1 MRRLKLVPGSVVLI
15 HLSGQELIGLLE
27 SLADRYSFGNDGR
40 HKVAYRLSDRFKLW
54 NAHILN
60 AVIGD
65 RVERGMIGSRGI
77 NRVER
82 DLGKWRGL
90 LIVRVLV
97 NRGPRPRRHAGPAKG
112 LACQGQVLRT
122 GGPGHELEG
131 GILVAAALNHVQG
144 PRPQPMA

>member
-27 SLADRYSFGNDGR
+27 SLADRYFFGNDGR

-77 NRVER
+77 NRVGR

-90 LIVRVLV
+90 LIFLVLL
-97 NRGPRPRRHAGPAKG
+97 NRGTRPRRDAGPAKG
-112 LACQGQVLRT
+112 LAFPRQVLRS
-122 GGPGHELEG
+122 GGPAPDLEV
-131 GILVAAALNHVQG
+131 GIL
-144 PRPQPMA
+144 

>member
-15 HLSGQELIGLLE
+15 HLSGQDLIGLLE
-27 SLADRYSFGNDGR
+27 SLADRYFFGNDGR
-40 HKVAYRLSDRFKLW
+40 HKVTHLLPSRFKLG

-65 RVERGMIGSRGI
+65 RVERGMIWSRGI

-97 NRGPRPRRHAGPAKG
+97 NRGTRPRRHAGPAKG
-112 LACQGQVLRT
+112 LACQRQVLRT
-122 GGPGHELEG
+122 SGPGQVLEG
-131 GILVAAALNHVQG
+131 GILVAAALNDV
-144 PRPQPMA
+144 